1 MFRAFPLDGER
12 LDRGAVNK
20 GQAPSPRSSPVK
32 GEEVKRTNMPI
43 HVAIT
48 RKVKPGN
55 ERAFEE
61 SLREFFQE
69 SLHHEGVLGVHLLS
83 PPPGSNSREYGILRT
98 FANEHER
105 DEFYRSDL
113 FGRWQK
119 QVAKLTE
126 GERTY
131 RELHGLEAWFRTAE
145 APARWKMAFLTWLGV
160 WPTSLLVATFVG
172 ARLSN
177 FPDFL
182 SSAIV
187 AVIIVV
193 CLTWIVMP
201 MLVKLFRFWLH

>member
-1 MFRAFPLDGER
+1 M
-12 LDRGAVNK
+12 
-20 GQAPSPRSSPVK
+20 S
-32 GEEVKRTNMPI
+32 I

-48 RKVKPGN
+48 RKVKPGC

-61 SLREFFQE
+61 SLREFFQD
-69 SLHHEGVLGVHLLS
+69 SLEREGVLGVHLIS
-83 PPPGSNSREYGILRT
+83 PPHDSNSGEYGILRT
-98 FANEHER
+98 FSTEHER

-145 APARWKMAFLTWLGV
+145 APPRWKMALLTWLGV
-160 WPTSLLVATFVG
+160 WPTSLLVATVIG
-172 ARLSN
+172 SRLSN
-177 FPDFL
+177 LPDL
-182 SSAIV
+182 VSSAIV
-187 AVIIVV
+187 AAAIVV

-201 MLVKLFRFWLH
+201 ALVKLLHSWLH